1 MAKNKKDI
9 FEEDIEKEEDVERK
23 KVRRVLDEEDEE
35 EYEEL
40 TTEERIVNIEKK
52 VNQLFVIGI
61 ICVITSV
68 LALIVILVNNGGS
81 NKTTTEETQQQESSE
96 ASTSYDTSKFKEIKG
111 TDIATESKNETIV
124 VMVGR
129 QGCGYCAQFAPVLAQ
144 VAEEYGVTVRYIDLA
159 KMIQIGT
166 GEVLDQ
172 DSINAF
178 SKITGDG
185 QWKTFATDYFGRTP
199 QTMFIKN
206 NKVVYG
212 LAGAADASTTRS
224 VFETVGFKKK

>member
-1 MAKNKKDI
+1 MAKNKKDL

-23 KVRRVLDEEDEE
+23 KVRRVFDDEDEE

-68 LALIVILVNNGGS
+68 LALIVILVNNGSG
-81 NKTTTEETQQQESSE
+81 NTTTEETQQQESSAAE
-96 ASTSYDTSKFKEIKG
+96 TSYDTSMFKEIKG

-129 QGCGYCAQFAPVLAQ
+129 QGCGYCAQFAPILAQ

-185 QWKTFATDYFGRTP
+185 QWASFATDYFGRTP